1 MAGGQERTLRRK
13 IKSVQS
19 TKKITKAMELIAAS
33 RIQKAISRMA
43 NARPYYRELSEIVR
57 DLVKAAALPK
67 NPYTDPENNEGT
79 VVVISITS
87 DRGLCGIYNS
97 SVLRATERLAERVR
111 SSGSTVE
118 LVGVGKKAQN
128 YFKFQE
134 IEVTTQVNGVTET
147 PTYVQAMY
155 ILGSILDR
163 YEIGEISK
171 VYVISHRFVSI
182 GVQNLET
189 TELLPI
195 SKGQLETD
203 SRKSSTS
210 FDFEFEPSRDVIVVP
225 LFRQFTLARL
235 FALLLEASTSEYA
248 YRQRAMKSASE
259 NADEL
264 ARKYRRLLNRARQD
278 SITTEIMEIVGGA
291 EALKTETD
299 PRAEG

>member
-33 RIQKAISRMA
+33 RIQKAITRMA
-43 NARPYYRELSEIVR
+43 NARPYYREISEIVR
-57 DLVKAAALPK
+57 DLVKAASLPK
-67 NPYTDPENNEGT
+67 NPYTDPTDTAGV
-79 VVVISITS
+79 VVVIAVTS

-97 SVLRATERLAERVR
+97 SVLRATERLAEQVR
-111 SSGSTVE
+111 TEGSNVE

-134 IEVTTQVNGVTET
+134 IEVATQVNGVTET

-155 ILGSILDR
+155 ILGSVLDR
-163 YEIGEISK
+163 YEKGEISK

-189 TELLPI
+189 LELLPI
-195 SKGQLETD
+195 SKNQLEMD
-203 SRKSSTS
+203 SVKSSST
-210 FDFEFEPSRDVIVVP
+210 FDFEFEPSRDAIVVP

-235 FALLLEASTSEYA
+235 FALLLEASAAEYA

-259 NADEL
+259 NAEEL
-264 ARKYRRLLNRARQD
+264 ARKYRRFLNRARQD

-291 EALKTETD
+291 EALK
-299 PRAEG
+299 AEDDLDKEG

>member
-43 NARPYYRELSEIVR
+43 NARPYYREISEIVR
-57 DLVKAAALPK
+57 DLVRAASLPK
-67 NPYTDPENNEGT
+67 NPYTEPSGSLG
-79 VVVISITS
+79 VSVVISVTS

-97 SVLRATERLAERVR
+97 SVLRATERLSESLSAK
-111 SSGSTVE
+111 GSKVE
-118 LVGVGKKAQN
+118 IVGVGKKAQN
-128 YFKFQE
+128 FFKFQE
-134 IEVTTQVNGVTET
+134 IKVATQVNGVTET

-155 ILGSILDR
+155 ILGSVLDR
-163 YEIGEISK
+163 YERGEVSE
-171 VYVISHRFVSI
+171 VYIISHRFVSI

-189 TELLPI
+189 TQLLPI
-195 SKGQLETD
+195 SKEQLEAD
-203 SRKSSTS
+203 ASKSSGS
-210 FDFEFEPSRDVIVVP
+210 FDFEFEPSREAIVVP

-235 FALLLEASTSEYA
+235 FALLLEASAAEYA

-259 NADEL
+259 NAEEL
-264 ARKYRRLLNRARQD
+264 SRRYRRLLNRARQD

-291 EALKTETD
+291 EALKGG
-299 PRAEG
+299 EGLDDRD